1 MGQSEMGFEQ
11 IVIEDQRLAILQ
23 VLQQDQDYSHN
34 EHVLSRVLEQLG
46 HAMSGDK
53 LRTELAWLSE
63 QNLIHVESIGDLMV
77 AKLTRRGE
85 DVALGR
91 ARIPGVARPRPDF

>member
-1 MGQSEMGFEQ
+1 MSFESF
-11 IVIEDQRLAILQ
+11 ETEHQRLVVLQ
-23 VLQQDQDYSHN
+23 VLEEDADYAKN
-34 EHVLSRVLEQLG
+34 ETVLQAALSALG
-46 HAMSGDK
+46 HGISGDR

-63 QNLIHVESIGDLMV
+63 QGLVAVEAVAGMQV

-91 ARIPGVARPRPDF
+91 SRVPGVARPRPGV